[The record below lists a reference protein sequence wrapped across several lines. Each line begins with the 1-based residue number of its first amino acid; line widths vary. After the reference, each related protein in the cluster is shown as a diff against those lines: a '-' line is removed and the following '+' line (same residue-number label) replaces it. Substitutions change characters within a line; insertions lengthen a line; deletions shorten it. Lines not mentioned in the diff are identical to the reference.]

1 MLDEPRTLVRGKPGA
16 RVLIKH
22 AWHTAAEVTG
32 FVITADPATRR
43 LTLGGMVATS
53 DPYRLTQAPLVC
65 VLPLKSGAMR
75 WPIETLTVSAG
86 RVVAQ
91 LGALVERE

>member
-32 FVITADPATRR
+32 FAITADPASRR
-43 LTLGGMVATS
+43 LTLGGLVATS
-53 DPYRLTQAPLVC
+53 DPYRLTQTPLVC
-65 VLPLKSGAMR
+65 VLPLKSGALR
-75 WPIETLTVSAG
+75 WPIMTLAITAG
-86 RVVAQ
+86 RVVAE
-91 LGALVERE
+91 LGALVEKE